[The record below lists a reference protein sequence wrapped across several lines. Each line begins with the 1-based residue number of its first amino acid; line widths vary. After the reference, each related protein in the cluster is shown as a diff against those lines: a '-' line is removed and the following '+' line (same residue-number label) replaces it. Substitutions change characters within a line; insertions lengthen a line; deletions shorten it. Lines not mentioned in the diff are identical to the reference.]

1 MTTVVIQSHTL
12 PLPRPWLAHCLETVR
27 AWAEQNGF
35 SYQFQGDSLFDLL
48 APYPFLGRYS
58 RVIQSDVAR
67 LLWMEQCLAD
77 GYERVIWLD
86 ADMLVHCP
94 EAFTVPSA
102 AFSVGREVWVQE
114 TAPNRYKAYVK
125 VHNAWLHAGKGS
137 VDLPF
142 YRETALRLLA
152 RNSAGVPAQFVGPK
166 LLTAMHNIVGFGVNE
181 RAGMLSPEVARAY
194 LSDDKPHRALDLFLS
209 RHRENPAALNL
220 SASCETGAMRAD
232 GFYDALVARL
242 LLNKMEGGQ

>member
-1 MTTVVIQSHTL
+1 LNTLVIQSHTS
-12 PLPRPWLAHCLETVR
+12 PLPRPWLGQCLETVR

-48 APYPFLGRYS
+48 APYPFLDRYS

-67 LLWMEQCLAD
+67 LLWMEQCLSV

-94 EAFTVPSA
+94 EALTVPSA
-102 AFSVGREVWVQE
+102 LFSVGREVWIQE
-114 TAPNRYKAYVK
+114 TAPTRYKAYVK
-125 VHNAWLHAGKGS
+125 VHNAWLHAAKGS

-142 YRETALRLLA
+142 YRETALRLLE
-152 RNSAGVPAQFVGPK
+152 RNTAGVPAQFVGPK
-166 LLTAMHNIVGFGVNE
+166 LLTALHNIAGFEVNE

-194 LSDDKPHRALDLFLS
+194 LSSGQSRRALDLFLS
-209 RHRENPAALNL
+209 RHNQNPAALNL
-220 SASCETGAMRAD
+220 SASCETDAMRAE
-232 GFYDALVARL
+232 GFYGALVARL
-242 LLNKMEGGQ
+242 LDTKLEGSQ

>member
-12 PLPRPWLAHCLETVR
+12 PLPKPWLAHCIESVR

-48 APYPFLGRYS
+48 APYPFLDRYG

-67 LLWMEQCLAD
+67 LLWMEQCLAE

-94 EAFTVPSA
+94 VAFTVPSA
-102 AFSVGREVWVQE
+102 SFSVGREVWIQE
-114 TAPNRYKAYVK
+114 TARNRYKAYVK
-125 VHNAWLHAGKGS
+125 VHNAWLHAAKGS
-137 VDLPF
+137 IDLPF

-152 RNSAGVPAQFVGPK
+152 RNTAGVPAQFVGPK
-166 LLTAMHNIVGFGVNE
+166 LLTALHNIVGFEVNE
-181 RAGMLSPEVARAY
+181 RAGMLSPEVAQAY
-194 LSDDKPHRALDLFLS
+194 LSEHKARGALDLFLS
-209 RHRENPAALNL
+209 RHKETPAVLNL
-220 SASCETGAMRAD
+220 SASCETDAMRAV

-242 LLNKMEGGQ
+242 LDKKMEESQ

>member
-1 MTTVVIQSHTL
+1 
-12 PLPRPWLAHCLETVR
+12 
-27 AWAEQNGF
+27 
-35 SYQFQGDSLFDLL
+35 
-48 APYPFLGRYS
+48 
-58 RVIQSDVAR
+58 
-67 LLWMEQCLAD
+67 MEQCLAV

-102 AFSVGREVWVQE
+102 SFSVGREVWVQE

-125 VHNAWLHAGKGS
+125 VHNAWLHACKGN

-152 RNSAGVPAQFVGPK
+152 RNTAGVPAQFVGPK
-166 LLTAMHNIVGFGVNE
+166 LLTALHNIAGFEVNE

-194 LSDDKPHRALDLFLS
+194 LSSGQSRRALDLFLS
-209 RHRENPAALNL
+209 RHNQNPAALNL
-220 SASCETGAMRAD
+220 SASCETDAMRAE
-232 GFYDALVARL
+232 GFYGGLVARL
-242 LLNKMEGGQ
+242 LDTKMEGSQ